1 MRIRSLIAASVV
13 GVGLLAS
20 AAATPSE
27 ARAADAAAPAPAA
40 AADTYCRPSDGQG
53 VPNVPATLPWA
64 RTALGLTDAGV
75 WALTRGQG
83 VVVGVVDTGV
93 NPAGAVLPASA
104 VQTGV
109 DLLPG
114 GGPGDVDCHGHG
126 TMMAAVIAGR
136 PGLATFEGVAPAA
149 TILPVTV
156 TDESADD
163 PTAAARIGAGIRW
176 AVDHGARV
184 VNVSITTT
192 PDTPALDA
200 AVAYARDHRVLIVAA
215 AGNDQNAG
223 PLYPAS
229 IPGVLSVGGV
239 AADGSV
245 YAQSEV
251 GGHAGVA
258 APAEGIWSVG
268 VQPTALDQPY
278 ILSGEGTSYASAFV
292 AGTAALILA
301 VRPDLTPDQLIQ
313 RVEATADRPTTGYL
327 PDPRI
332 GWGVVNPYR
341 AVTAELP
348 DEPVTAPPTT
358 PQAMTLPVVG
368 PRHSDPVKRGAVL
381 AVLGAAVL
389 ALAVPG
395 AAAALR
401 NGRRRGWK
409 PGVKD

>member
-1 MRIRSLIAASVV
+1 MRIRSLIAASTLAA
-13 GVGLLAS
+13 GLLGPAGLAPS
-20 AAATPSE
+20 AAH
-27 ARAADAAAPAPAA
+27 AD
-40 AADTYCRPSDGQG
+40 DTCRPADGQG
-53 VPNVPATLPWA
+53 VPNVPATVPWA
-64 RTALGLTDAGV
+64 QTALGLTDTGV
-75 WALTRGQG
+75 WALSRGKG

-93 NPAGAVLPASA
+93 NPAGTVLPASA
-104 VQTGV
+104 VQPGI

-114 GGPGDVDCHGHG
+114 GGAGDVDCHGHG
-126 TMMAAVIAGR
+126 TMMAGIIAGR
-136 PGLATFEGVAPAA
+136 PGLATFEGVAPDA

-156 TDESADD
+156 TDESTND
-163 PTAAARIGAGIRW
+163 PSAAARIGAGIKW

-192 PDTPALDA
+192 PDTPALDD

-215 AGNDQNAG
+215 SGNDQNAG

-258 APAEGIWSVG
+258 APAAAIWSVG
-268 VQPTALDQPY
+268 VQPTALTQPY
-278 ILSGEGTSYASAFV
+278 VLSGEGTSYASAFV

-301 VRPDLTPDQLIQ
+301 VHPDLTPDQLIH
-313 RVEATADRPTTGYL
+313 RIEATADRPTTGYL

-348 DEPVTAPPTT
+348 NEPAASAPTT
-358 PQAMTLPVVG
+358 PQAMTLPVASAK
-368 PRHSDPVKRGAVL
+368 RSDPVKRGAVL
-381 AVLGAAVL
+381 AVIGAAVL

-409 PGVKD
+409 PGVK